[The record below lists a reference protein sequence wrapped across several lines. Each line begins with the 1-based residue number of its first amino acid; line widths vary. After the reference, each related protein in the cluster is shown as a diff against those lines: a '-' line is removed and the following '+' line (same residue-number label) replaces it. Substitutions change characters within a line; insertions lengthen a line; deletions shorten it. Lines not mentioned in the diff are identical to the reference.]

1 MESNGLS
8 HNWETGAVT
17 EYEPVETPLAPGPEN
32 WQDPASPVQI
42 LQNLEDFSSTLRATI
57 EQQSQI
63 RDEMHFAGQQMSQVF
78 GAMSQ
83 LLDMMYEQ
91 VVVPVKNGTVPNGAG
106 GAGQPGMGGLQ
117 HFVLEQPVEVAPKS
131 LEPLAESMTVA
142 LGELHRRML
151 MSEDRQMTA
160 LEATLKQLEHQ
171 REMQTTAQMTFIE
184 SARVQTKLEFNRLL
198 QVLLVSTGVAAAFV
212 AGCFLIL
219 R

>member
-17 EYEPVETPLAPGPEN
+17 EYEPVETPLAHGPEN

-91 VVVPVKNGTVPNGAG
+91 VVAPVKNGTGPAG
-106 GAGQPGMGGLQ
+106 GMQ

-171 REMQTTAQMTFIE
+171 REMQTSAQMTFIE